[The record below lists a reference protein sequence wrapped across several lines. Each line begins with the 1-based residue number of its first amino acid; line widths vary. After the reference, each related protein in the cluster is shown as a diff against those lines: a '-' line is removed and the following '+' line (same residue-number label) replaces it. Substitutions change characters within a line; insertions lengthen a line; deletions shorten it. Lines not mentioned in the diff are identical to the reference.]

1 MAYCDCVRVSAA
13 KGFTAQVIRA
23 SVIIPAHNEA
33 SVISRTLAPL
43 VRRDDLEIIVV
54 ANGCTDDT
62 AKVAATFGPF
72 VRIIETPVGSKVNA
86 LNLGDD
92 AAGQFPRIYLDAD
105 IELPS
110 PTIDA
115 LIDVLNAGRFLAAA
129 PRFQMDLTGCSWAVR
144 AFYDINGRLPSAREG
159 IGGSGVYALSE
170 AGRARFGRFPDIT
183 ADDGYVRVQ
192 FRPDER
198 ITLSDHLSIVRAPK
212 TVRELIRIKTRSHF
226 GTMELRQLYPS
237 LFANVGERNSSEI
250 KSMAINPLNWPNLAV
265 YLYVKSLAKLRARR
279 RLARGARPAWER
291 DESSRAPVA
300 HTSA

>member
-1 MAYCDCVRVSAA
+1 M
-13 KGFTAQVIRA
+13 IRA

-33 SVISRTLAPL
+33 SVISRTLASL

-86 LNLGDD
+86 LNLGDY
-92 AAGQFPRIYLDAD
+92 AAGHFPRIYLDAD

-129 PRFQMDLTGCSWAVR
+129 PRFQMDLTGCSWPVR

-170 AGRARFGRFPDIT
+170 AGRTRFGRFPDIT

-198 ITLSDHLSIVRAPK
+198 VTLSDHVSIVRAPK
-212 TVRELIRIKTRSHF
+212 KLGELIKIKTRSHF
-226 GTMELRQLYPS
+226 GTAELKKLYPHLMVNLS
-237 LFANVGERNSSEI
+237 HDNTRGLLHLI
-250 KSMAINPLNWPNLAV
+250 MNPLRWPAV
-265 YLYVKSLAKLRARR
+265 VAYMAVKVAARWRSKRLMATR
-279 RLARGARPAWER
+279 RPLKWER
-291 DESSRAPVA
+291 DDSSRRAA
-300 HTSA
+300 